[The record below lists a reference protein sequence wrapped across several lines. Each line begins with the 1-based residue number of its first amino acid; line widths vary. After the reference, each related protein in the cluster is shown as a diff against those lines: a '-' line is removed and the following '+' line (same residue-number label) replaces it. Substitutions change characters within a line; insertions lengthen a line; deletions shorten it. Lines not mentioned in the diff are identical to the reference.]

1 MDAGSGAHAYRATLR
16 RYDTRAP
23 WYDFVVCEA
32 VDDRS
37 GSAPPPSAPPTGDDR
52 SEPLVAYCHDVAG
65 AVFEGLSESDHD
77 GVERSVMD
85 AYLEAAEATPD
96 RDRLCL
102 ALLRTMA
109 VELRA
114 CLPVESQAAVLGA
127 ATAHLPAAKASASP
141 LSGALDH
148 LRSVSLL
155 DGYTVL
161 GRAEGTTTVRLSGY
175 ELDQVEGSL
184 PTLPV
189 SVELLRRSPDRALV
203 VRHAERVGRDAWL
216 VTLTAPDLAASPVSA
231 PVRAGH

>member
-1 MDAGSGAHAYRATLR
+1 MCSSDLR
-16 RYDTRAP
+16 
-23 WYDFVVCEA
+23 EA
-32 VDDRS
+32 F
-37 GSAPPPSAPPTGDDR
+37 
-52 SEPLVAYCHDVAG
+52 DVAG

-85 AYLEAAEATPD
+85 TYLEAAEATPD

-109 VELRA
+109 VELRGR
-114 CLPVESQAAVLGA
+114 LPVESQAAVLDA
-127 ATAHLPAAKASASP
+127 ATVHLPAAETSASP

-203 VRHAERVGRDAWL
+203 VRRAERVGRNAWL
-216 VTLTAPDLAASPVSA
+216 VTLTSTDLAASPVSA